1 MSTQERLTRCGGR
14 ELSLSV
20 MSMQGST
27 TLSLSLWKES
37 RMSFELKQLILD
49 RFSLLELVEILDL
62 DPEEFYDRFED
73 IILERLDKLKEIDNG
88 LEKEKFS
95 EENS

>member
-1 MSTQERLTRCGGR
+1 MSGSLTK
-14 ELSLSV
+14 EL
-20 MSMQGST
+20 
-27 TLSLSLWKES
+27 

-49 RFSLLELVEILDL
+49 RFSVLELVEILDL

-73 IILERLDKLKEIDNG
+73 IIIERFDKLKEIDNG

-95 EENS
+95 EED

>member
-1 MSTQERLTRCGGR
+1 
-14 ELSLSV
+14 
-20 MSMQGST
+20 
-27 TLSLSLWKES
+27 
-37 RMSFELKQLILD
+37 MSFELKQLILD

-73 IILERLDKLKEIDNG
+73 IILERFDKLKEIDNG

>member
-1 MSTQERLTRCGGR
+1 
-14 ELSLSV
+14 
-20 MSMQGST
+20 
-27 TLSLSLWKES
+27 
-37 RMSFELKQLILD
+37 MSFELNQLILD

>member
-1 MSTQERLTRCGGR
+1 
-14 ELSLSV
+14 
-20 MSMQGST
+20 
-27 TLSLSLWKES
+27 
-37 RMSFELKQLILD
+37 MSFELKQLILD

-73 IILERLDKLKEIDNG
+73 IIIERLDKLKEIDNG

>member
-1 MSTQERLTRCGGR
+1 
-14 ELSLSV
+14 
-20 MSMQGST
+20 
-27 TLSLSLWKES
+27 
-37 RMSFELKQLILD
+37 MSFELKQLILD